1 MNVQI
6 VRPLLYLISVLL
18 PLVLLLSPAAAQPA
32 AEPLDILIDSWAPL
46 IDVYEEELAGPVD
59 ETRMDEIRIR
69 VEELRAAARAE
80 VPAQTE
86 EVAVA
91 RERLQD
97 LGPPPAEGAEPEADV
112 LAREREQRS
121 AEVTEAV
128 ASLRRLELVIAETS
142 RLLDLISDRR
152 RDRFL
157 DEVLKRESSPLLPA
171 IWQQGLPEARRIA
184 VTVAD
189 GFVDWLG
196 RLAETGRSRALWF
209 ILAGLGVAFVLGW
222 PLKRW
227 LLRQPIASTAEE
239 NPTYIKRI
247 ARAAWVGSVRS
258 LLPILALLVIYGVLD
273 RLQLLQ
279 DDFGRLG
286 LAALEG
292 GIVVVL
298 VTALSRTV
306 LSPRFHNWRLLP
318 VNDQKAGRLR
328 RLFNAIAVVLALD
341 HVCQTLLLAMSASIE
356 LFSLYGFIVAIL
368 YSVLLFRL
376 ASGKLWARDETDAPH
391 ESASERGGEAK
402 EQEKETTS
410 RSWLPFAVAALA
422 LAIPIAGALGYVPLA
437 RFIAR
442 QIVVTGGILLLAW
455 MLRQLLQEIMAY
467 ALSPDSGIGKTL
479 RRSLALSDSSCDLI
493 GFWLGLLLD
502 AALLFVTV
510 PLIMLRWGV
519 SSAEMSD
526 WLEVAFFGFRIGDVT
541 ISLSNVLIAIFLF
554 LLFFSLA
561 RLLQRFL
568 GERLLPRTGMDKGI
582 QDSLRIGVGYVGFV
596 IAAAVGIS
604 QLGLDLSN
612 LAIVAGALSVGIG
625 FGLQSVVNNFV
636 SGLILL
642 VERPIKV
649 GDWVVVG
656 AEQGYVKRIK
666 VRATEIETFE
676 RASVIIPNSDLI
688 SGTVK
693 NWFHGNRV
701 GRGEIRI
708 GVSYGS
714 DAEQVRKVLLDI
726 AEKESMVA
734 RYPSPVV
741 DFLDFGDSALMFRLR
756 FFLNDMDYVL
766 STSSRMRFEILERF
780 RQEGIEIPFPQRD
793 LHVRSGLVA
802 PSADEQRTLPS
813 AKEMGDQPAERS
825 DGKPTERRAGNPAE
839 DFGGEQT

>member
-1 MNVQI
+1 M
-6 VRPLLYLISVLL
+6 RPLLYFLIFSL
-18 PLVLLLSPAAAQPA
+18 PLVLLLNLAAAQRPA
-32 AEPLDILIDSWAPL
+32 QPLDVLLDAWDPL
-46 IDVYEEELAGPVD
+46 IDIYEEELEGPV
-59 ETRMDEIRIR
+59 EEVRMEEIRIR
-69 VEELRAAARAE
+69 IEELRAAARAE
-80 VPAQTE
+80 VPAQTD
-86 EVAVA
+86 EVGIA
-91 RERLQD
+91 RERLRD
-97 LGPPPAEGAEPEADV
+97 LGPPPEEGAEPEADV
-112 LAREREQRS
+112 IAQERVQRN
-121 AEVTEAV
+121 AETAEAV
-128 ASLRRLELVIAETS
+128 ATLRRLELVVAETS
-142 RLLDLISDRR
+142 RLLDFISDRR

-157 DEVLKRESSPLLPA
+157 DEVFKRESSPLTPD
-171 IWQQGLPEARRIA
+171 IWQEGLPEAKRIA
-184 VTVAD
+184 LTAAD
-189 GFVDWLG
+189 GFVDWL
-196 RLAETGRSRALWF
+196 RRFVETGLSRALWF
-209 ILAGLGVAFVLGW
+209 ILAGLGLAFVLGW
-222 PLKRW
+222 PLRRW
-227 LLRQPIASTAEE
+227 LLRQPIASTALE
-239 NPTYIKRI
+239 NPSYINRI
-247 ARAAWVGSVRS
+247 ARAAWVGSVRA
-258 LLPILALLVIYGVLD
+258 LLPILALLVVYGVLD
-273 RLQLLQ
+273 RLQLLEG
-279 DDFGRLG
+279 DFGRLG
-286 LAALEG
+286 LAALWG
-292 GIVVVL
+292 GIIIVL

-306 LSPRFHNWRLLP
+306 LSPRFRNWRLLP
-318 VNDQKAGRLR
+318 VNDQQASRLR

-341 HVCQTLLLAMSASIE
+341 HVFQTLLFTMNASIE

-376 ASGKLWARDETDAPH
+376 ASAKLWARDDAEEQQLAGSVRDV
-391 ESASERGGEAK
+391 ESDEERKGTGYGWFPLAI
-402 EQEKETTS
+402 
-410 RSWLPFAVAALA
+410 AALA

-437 RFIAR
+437 RFVAR
-442 QIVVTGGILLLAW
+442 QVVITGGILLLAW

-467 ALSPDSGIGKTL
+467 ALSSESGVGKTL
-479 RRSLALSDSSCDLI
+479 RRSLALSDRACDLI
-493 GFWLGLLLD
+493 DFWLGLLLD
-502 AALLFVTV
+502 AALLFITV
-510 PLIMLRWGV
+510 PVVMLRWGV

-526 WLEVAFFGFRIGDVT
+526 WLELAFFGFRIGDVT
-541 ISLSNVLIAIFLF
+541 ISFSNVLIAIFLF
-554 LLFFSLA
+554 LLFLSFA

-656 AEQGYVKRIK
+656 TEQGYVKRIK

-714 DAEQVRKVLLDI
+714 DAEQVRRVLLDI
-726 AEKESMVA
+726 AEKESMVS

-741 DFLDFGDSALMFRLR
+741 DFLDFGDSALLFRLR

-793 LHVRSGLVA
+793 LHVRSGLIA
-802 PSADEQRTLPS
+802 PSAEERYSPS
-813 AKEMGDQPAERS
+813 DKEMGDHP
-825 DGKPTERRAGNPAE
+825 PERRAGNPAE
-839 DFGGEQT
+839 DFGGEQS

>member
-1 MNVQI
+1 M
-6 VRPLLYLISVLL
+6 RPLLYTLSFIL
-18 PLVLLLSPAAAQPA
+18 PLVLLLNLAGAQRA
-32 AEPLDILIDSWAPL
+32 AEPLDVLIDAWGPL
-46 IDVYEEELAGPVD
+46 IDVYEEELAGAIEED
-59 ETRMDEIRIR
+59 RMEEVRLR
-69 VEELRAAARAE
+69 VEELRAAARTE
-80 VPAQTE
+80 LPAQSE
-86 EVAVA
+86 KVSLAE
-91 RERLQD
+91 ERLQD
-97 LGPPPAEGAEPEADV
+97 LGPAPEEGADPEAEV
-112 LAREREQRS
+112 IAQERAERNEALA
-121 AEVTEAV
+121 AAV
-128 ASLRRLELVIAETS
+128 STLRRLELVIAETS

-157 DEVLKRESSPLLPA
+157 DEVFKRESSPLTPD
-171 IWQQGLPEARRIA
+171 IWQEGLPEAKRIA
-184 VTVAD
+184 LAAAD
-189 GFVDWLG
+189 GFVGWLG
-196 RLAETGRSRALWF
+196 QLVETGRSRALWF

-222 PLKRW
+222 PLRRW
-227 LLRQPIASTAEE
+227 LLRQPIASTARED
-239 NPTYIKRI
+239 PSYITRI

-273 RLQLLQ
+273 RLRLLEG
-279 DDFGRLG
+279 DFGRLG
-286 LAALEG
+286 LAALWG
-292 GIVVVL
+292 GIIIVL

-306 LSPRFHNWRLLP
+306 LSPRFRNWRLLP
-318 VNDQKAGRLR
+318 VNDQQAGRLR
-328 RLFNAIAVVLALD
+328 RLFNALGIVLALD
-341 HVCQTLLLAMSASIE
+341 HVLQTLLLAVNASIE
-356 LFSLYGFIVAIL
+356 LFSLYGFIVALL

-376 ASGKLWARDETDAPH
+376 ASAKLWARDDAEEPRSARSGRDVETEDEGKGSTGYGWFPLVIA
-391 ESASERGGEAK
+391 
-402 EQEKETTS
+402 T
-410 RSWLPFAVAALA
+410 LAV
-422 LAIPIAGALGYVPLA
+422 AIPIAGALGYVPLA
-437 RFIAR
+437 RFVAR
-442 QIVVTGGILLLAW
+442 QIVITGGILLLAW
-455 MLRQLLQEIMAY
+455 MLRQLLQEMMAY
-467 ALSPDSGIGKTL
+467 AFSADSSIGKGL
-479 RRSLALSDSSCDLI
+479 RRSLALSDRACDLLD
-493 GFWLGLLLD
+493 FWLGLLLD
-502 AALLFVTV
+502 AALLFITV
-510 PLIMLRWGV
+510 PVIMLRWGV

-541 ISLSNVLIAIFLF
+541 ISFSNVLIAIFLF
-554 LLFFSLA
+554 LLFLSFA

-582 QDSLRIGVGYVGFV
+582 QDSLRIGVGYIGFV

-612 LAIVAGALSVGIG
+612 IAIVAGALSVGIG

-714 DAEQVRKVLLDI
+714 DAEQVRTVLLDI
-726 AEKESMVA
+726 AEKESMVS

-741 DFLDFGDSALMFRLR
+741 DFLDFGDSALLFRLR

-766 STSSRMRFEILERF
+766 STSSRMRFEILKRF
-780 RQEGIEIPFPQRD
+780 REEGIEIPFPQRD

-802 PSADEQRTLPS
+802 PSAEEQRALPS

>member
-1 MNVQI
+1 M
-6 VRPLLYLISVLL
+6 RPLLYTLSFLL
-18 PLVLLLSPAAAQPA
+18 PLVLLLNLAAAQRA
-32 AEPLDILIDSWAPL
+32 VEPLDVLIDAWGPL
-46 IDVYEEELAGPVD
+46 IDVYEEELAGPIEED
-59 ETRMDEIRIR
+59 RMEEVRIR
-69 VEELRAAARAE
+69 VEELRAAARTE
-80 VPAQTE
+80 MPAQSE
-86 EVAVA
+86 KVGLAE
-91 RERLQD
+91 ERLQD
-97 LGPPPAEGAEPEADV
+97 LGPPPEEGAEPEAEV
-112 LAREREQRS
+112 IAQERAERNEALA
-121 AEVTEAV
+121 AA
-128 ASLRRLELVIAETS
+128 ASTLRRLELVIAETS

-157 DEVLKRESSPLLPA
+157 DEVFKRESSPLTPD
-171 IWQQGLPEARRIA
+171 IWQEGLPEAKRIA
-184 VTVAD
+184 LAAAD
-189 GFVDWLG
+189 GFVGWLG
-196 RLAETGRSRALWF
+196 QLVETGRSRALWF

-222 PLKRW
+222 PLRRW
-227 LLRQPIASTAEE
+227 LLRQPIASTTQED
-239 NPTYIKRI
+239 PSYIARI

-273 RLQLLQ
+273 RLRLLEG
-279 DDFGRLG
+279 DFGRLG
-286 LAALEG
+286 LAALWG
-292 GIVVVL
+292 GIIIVL

-306 LSPRFHNWRLLP
+306 LSPRFRNWRLLP
-318 VNDQKAGRLR
+318 VNDQQAGRLR

-341 HVCQTLLLAMSASIE
+341 HVLQTLLLAVNASIE
-356 LFSLYGFIVAIL
+356 LFSLYGFIVALL

-376 ASGKLWARDETDAPH
+376 ASAKLWARDDAEEPRAARSGRDVETEEEGKGSTGYGWFPLVIA
-391 ESASERGGEAK
+391 
-402 EQEKETTS
+402 T
-410 RSWLPFAVAALA
+410 LA
-422 LAIPIAGALGYVPLA
+422 IAIPIAGALGYVPLA
-437 RFIAR
+437 RFVAR
-442 QIVVTGGILLLAW
+442 QIVITGGILLLAW
-455 MLRQLLQEIMAY
+455 MLRQLLQEMMAY
-467 ALSPDSGIGKTL
+467 AFSADSGVGKAL
-479 RRSLALSDSSCDLI
+479 RRSLTLSDRSCDLL

-502 AALLFVTV
+502 AALLFITV
-510 PLIMLRWGV
+510 PVIMLRWGV

-541 ISLSNVLIAIFLF
+541 ISFSNVLVAIFLF
-554 LLFFSLA
+554 LLFLSFA

-582 QDSLRIGVGYVGFV
+582 QDSLRIGVGYIGFV

-726 AEKESMVA
+726 AEKESMVS

-741 DFLDFGDSALMFRLR
+741 DFLDFGDSALLFRLR

-766 STSSRMRFEILERF
+766 STSSRMRFEILKRF
-780 RQEGIEIPFPQRD
+780 REEGIEIPFPQRD

-802 PSADEQRTLPS
+802 PSLEEQRALPS

-825 DGKPTERRAGNPAE
+825 DGKSTERRAGNPAE

>member
-1 MNVQI
+1 M
-6 VRPLLYLISVLL
+6 RPLLYTLSFIL
-18 PLVLLLSPAAAQPA
+18 PLLLLLNLAAAQRA
-32 AEPLDILIDSWAPL
+32 VEPLDVLIDAWGPL
-46 IDVYEEELAGPVD
+46 IDVYEEELAGPIEED
-59 ETRMDEIRIR
+59 RMEEVRIR
-69 VEELRAAARAE
+69 VEELRTAARTE
-80 VPAQTE
+80 MPAQSE
-86 EVAVA
+86 KVGLAE
-91 RERLQD
+91 ERLQD
-97 LGPPPAEGAEPEADV
+97 LGPAPEEGAEPEAEV
-112 LAREREQRS
+112 IAQERAERNEALA
-121 AEVTEAV
+121 AA
-128 ASLRRLELVIAETS
+128 ASTLRRLELVIAETS

-157 DEVLKRESSPLLPA
+157 DEVFKRESSPLMPD
-171 IWQQGLPEARRIA
+171 IWQEGLPEAKRIA
-184 VTVAD
+184 LAAAD
-189 GFVDWLG
+189 GFVGWLG
-196 RLAETGRSRALWF
+196 QLVETGRSRALWF

-222 PLKRW
+222 PLRRW
-227 LLRQPIASTAEE
+227 LLRQPIASTTQED
-239 NPTYIKRI
+239 PSYIARI

-273 RLQLLQ
+273 RLRLLEG
-279 DDFGRLG
+279 DFGRLG
-286 LAALEG
+286 LAALWG
-292 GIVVVL
+292 GIIIVL

-306 LSPRFHNWRLLP
+306 LSPRFRNWRLLP
-318 VNDQKAGRLR
+318 VNDQQAGRLR

-341 HVCQTLLLAMSASIE
+341 HVLQTLLLAVNASIE
-356 LFSLYGFIVAIL
+356 LFSLYGFIVALL
-368 YSVLLFRL
+368 YSFLLFRL
-376 ASGKLWARDETDAPH
+376 ASAKLWARDDAEEPRSARSGRDVETEEEGKGSTGYGWFPLVIA
-391 ESASERGGEAK
+391 
-402 EQEKETTS
+402 T
-410 RSWLPFAVAALA
+410 LA
-422 LAIPIAGALGYVPLA
+422 IAIPIAGALGYVPLA
-437 RFIAR
+437 RFVAR
-442 QIVVTGGILLLAW
+442 QIVITGGILLLAW
-455 MLRQLLQEIMAY
+455 MLRQLLQEMMAY
-467 ALSPDSGIGKTL
+467 AFSADSGVGKAL
-479 RRSLALSDSSCDLI
+479 RRSLTLSDRSCDLL

-502 AALLFVTV
+502 AALLFITV
-510 PLIMLRWGV
+510 PVIMLRWGV

-541 ISLSNVLIAIFLF
+541 ISFSNVLVAIFLF
-554 LLFFSLA
+554 LLFLSFA

-582 QDSLRIGVGYVGFV
+582 QDSLRIGVGYIGFV

-726 AEKESMVA
+726 AEKESMVS

-741 DFLDFGDSALMFRLR
+741 DFLDFGDSALLFRLR

-766 STSSRMRFEILERF
+766 STSSRMRFEILKRF
-780 RQEGIEIPFPQRD
+780 REEGIEIPFPQRD

-802 PSADEQRTLPS
+802 LSAEEQRALPS
-813 AKEMGDQPAERS
+813 AKEMGDQPTERS
-825 DGKPTERRAGNPAE
+825 DGKSTERRTGNPAE